1 MGGCL
6 RYTDLDVES
15 KANLLSSLDGLCTNH
30 FLNLWSSKCKWN
42 SLASVTRP
50 TVLFLC
56 PKYPAVHVSLLD
68 VFFHTRT
75 PRHGST

>member
-6 RYTDLDVES
+6 RYTDLDVET
-15 KANLLSSLDGLCTNH
+15 KANLLSSLDGLNTNH
-30 FLNLWSSKCKWN
+30 FFNLWSSKFNWK

-56 PKYPAVHVSLLD
+56 QKYPACLL
-68 VFFHTRT
+68 
-75 PRHGST
+75 